1 MNEGEVALKM
11 LPRLVSF
18 RVTFPYFGVI
28 EEHAGC
34 INKLI
39 GGGDDLFGRVQTAS
53 GCIKV
58 DRIFNLVKQ
67 GFDKEIEVLSIF

>member
-18 RVTFPYFGVI
+18 GVIFPYFGVI
-28 EEHAGC
+28 EEHAGR

-39 GGGDDLFGRVQTAS
+39 CGGDNLFSRVHTAS
-53 GCIKV
+53 SCIKV
-58 DRIFNLVKQ
+58 DRIFNLVKK